1 MKAAILKAFG
11 TPLTIETVPDP
22 VLGTGEVIVDVVA
35 TRVLSYANEVL
46 SGERKYVLD
55 LPVIP
60 GPGAIGRV
68 RAFGPDATHLA
79 KGDWVFCDPTV
90 RSRDDVRSPDIT
102 LQGLVAAGEGGL
114 RLAKHFHDGSW
125 AEQMRT
131 PTENVKR
138 IAAINEADATAWCAL
153 GTLLVPYGGF
163 LAANLQAGETVLV
176 SGATGNF
183 GSSAVTVAL
192 AMGAACVVAPGR
204 NEKVLKDLSRRFGER
219 VRTVKL
225 SGDENDDREMM
236 KRAAPGP
243 IEGARRGHDGAA
255 ERTGGV
261 DGRCRHGRRSGAG
274 IAVSV
279 ADAEQHLD
287 PRRLDVSAR
296 GDDPF
301 GRADPVG
308 ADKTRPLRG
317 CDVRSR
323 SRQRRRCVCRR
334 QCRAVQDDGDPAVMG
349 GRRHPEVLAVFG
361 EPRRMTA
368 RGPSFEARPAG
379 QVHRKARTS
388 RVSAIALIRG

>member
-1 MKAAILKAFG
+1 MKSAILKAFG

-22 VLGTGEVIVDVVA
+22 VLGTGEVIVDGGA

-60 GPGAIGRV
+60 GRGAHGRV
-68 RAFGPDATHLA
+68 GAFGPDATPLA

-176 SGATGNF
+176 PGATRHF
-183 GSSAVTVAL
+183 GMSPCTL
-192 AMGAACVVAPGR
+192 CLG
-204 NEKVLKDLSRRFGER
+204 
-219 VRTVKL
+219 
-225 SGDENDDREMM
+225 
-236 KRAAPGP
+236 PGP
-243 IEGARRGHDGAA
+243 
-255 ERTGGV
+255 
-261 DGRCRHGRRSGAG
+261 
-274 IAVSV
+274 
-279 ADAEQHLD
+279 
-287 PRRLDVSAR
+287 
-296 GDDPF
+296 
-301 GRADPVG
+301 
-308 ADKTRPLRG
+308 
-317 CDVRSR
+317 
-323 SRQRRRCVCRR
+323 
-334 QCRAVQDDGDPAVMG
+334 
-349 GRRHPEVLAVFG
+349 
-361 EPRRMTA
+361 
-368 RGPSFEARPAG
+368 
-379 QVHRKARTS
+379 
-388 RVSAIALIRG
+388 